1 MESEDIEETSLDE
14 EINEDEI
21 MKDED
26 IAPPNLEDLEVE
38 DNESGSNMSTK
49 MIFDAFLSK
58 VAKSNWVDW
67 KMTLLSLSNIILLL
81 QNRVKVFRKTHLSSW
96 TFSSMTK
103 SLEVF
108 FLDLKDTNYFKRGFE
123 SSLISHCVL

>member
-67 KMTLLSLSNIILLL
+67 KMTLLLNDGAKRNRLLCLKIMYTAIRKILHM
-81 QNRVKVFRKTHLSSW
+81 Q
-96 TFSSMTK
+96 
-103 SLEVF
+103 
-108 FLDLKDTNYFKRGFE
+108 
-123 SSLISHCVL
+123 

>member
-38 DNESGSNMSTK
+38 DNESGSNVSTK

-67 KMTLLSLSNIILLL
+67 KMTLLSFSNIILLL
-81 QNRVKVFRKTHLSSW
+81 RNRVKVFRKTHLSS
-96 TFSSMTK
+96 
-103 SLEVF
+103 
-108 FLDLKDTNYFKRGFE
+108 
-123 SSLISHCVL
+123 

>member
-38 DNESGSNMSTK
+38 DNESGSNMSAK

-67 KMTLLSLSNIILLL
+67 KMTLLSLLSNIILLL
-81 QNRVKVFRKTHLSSW
+81 RNRVKFFWKTHLSS
-96 TFSSMTK
+96 
-103 SLEVF
+103 
-108 FLDLKDTNYFKRGFE
+108 
-123 SSLISHCVL
+123 

>member
-38 DNESGSNMSTK
+38 DNESGSNMSAK

-67 KMTLLSLSNIILLL
+67 KMTLLSLLSNIILLL
-81 QNRVKVFRKTHLSSW
+81 RNRVKFFRKTHLSS
-96 TFSSMTK
+96 
-103 SLEVF
+103 
-108 FLDLKDTNYFKRGFE
+108 
-123 SSLISHCVL
+123 

>member
-38 DNESGSNMSTK
+38 DNESGSNMSAK

-67 KMTLLSLSNIILLL
+67 KMTLLSLLSNIILLL
-81 QNRVKVFRKTHLSSW
+81 HNRFKVFRKTHLSS
-96 TFSSMTK
+96 
-103 SLEVF
+103 
-108 FLDLKDTNYFKRGFE
+108 
-123 SSLISHCVL
+123 

>member
-58 VAKSNWVDW
+58 VAKSNWVENDTIII
-67 KMTLLSLSNIILLL
+67 KQHYFTLAQKGQSLSEDAFKFLN
-81 QNRVKVFRKTHLSSW
+81 
-96 TFSSMTK
+96 FSSMTK
-103 SLEVF
+103 S
-108 FLDLKDTNYFKRGFE
+108 
-123 SSLISHCVL
+123 

>member
-67 KMTLLSLSNIILLL
+67 KMPLLSLSNIILLG
-81 QNRVKVFRKTHLSSW
+81 QSLSEEAFKFLN
-96 TFSSMTK
+96 FSSMTK
-103 SLEVF
+103 S
-108 FLDLKDTNYFKRGFE
+108 
-123 SSLISHCVL
+123 